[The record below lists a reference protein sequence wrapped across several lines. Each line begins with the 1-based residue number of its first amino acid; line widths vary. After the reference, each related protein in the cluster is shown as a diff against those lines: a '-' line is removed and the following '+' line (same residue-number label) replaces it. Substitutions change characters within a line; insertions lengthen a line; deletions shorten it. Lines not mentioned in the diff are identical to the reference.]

1 MDDMLVQMDARI
13 CMAALREA
21 AIQAR
26 RSRDNVQDFGAVL
39 LLCPLCL
46 DQSEMPLVGAIASL
60 KLCEVQAA
68 LR

>member
-1 MDDMLVQMDARI
+1 MGDMLVQMDARI

-26 RSRDNVQDFGAVL
+26 RSRDNVQDFGTVL
-39 LLCPLCL
+39 LLCPLCP
-46 DQSEMPLVGAIASL
+46 DQSEMLLFGAIASL
-60 KLCEVQAA
+60 KLCEVRAA